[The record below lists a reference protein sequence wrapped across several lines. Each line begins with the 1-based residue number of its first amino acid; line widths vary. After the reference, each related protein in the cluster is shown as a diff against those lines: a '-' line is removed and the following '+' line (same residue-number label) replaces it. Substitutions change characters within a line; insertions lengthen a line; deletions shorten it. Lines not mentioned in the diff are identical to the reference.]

1 MTHDERSV
9 TAADGFWLQKLWRDS
24 TNDPVKPN
32 IVCKVVDRLRRKG
45 EAEGGNTERERS
57 FLIFI
62 CPPSK
67 EKHTFDT
74 SRATSDEFPGDTDEE
89 AGGRWSWSNSFS

>member
-45 EAEGGNTERERS
+45 GEAEGGKT
-57 FLIFI
+57 
-62 CPPSK
+62 
-67 EKHTFDT
+67 
-74 SRATSDEFPGDTDEE
+74 RA
-89 AGGRWSWSNSFS
+89 